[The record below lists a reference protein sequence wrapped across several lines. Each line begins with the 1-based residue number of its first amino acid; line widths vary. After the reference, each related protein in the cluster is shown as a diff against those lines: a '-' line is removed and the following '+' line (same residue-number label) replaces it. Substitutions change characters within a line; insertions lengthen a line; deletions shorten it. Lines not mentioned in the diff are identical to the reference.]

1 MKIIYY
7 RNFAYNLIKKGE
19 QHMNKKVIKIVCIT
33 ILFTLIFQ
41 VLIPMTMGIK
51 VLAENDDAIIEIYT
65 KEDFFNFIDDCD
77 VSSFFTLEKTYSYY
91 DSNNHCYSID
101 LVFDISVDDIENK
114 DDRFNILSEVLEVI
128 YNAKKYFAEKRC
140 RSRFMYSFREIP
152 RPSCFPGR
160 KRSAVFR
167 TRSS

>member
-65 KEDFFNFIDDCD
+65 KEDFFNFIDDINMNYG
-77 VSSFFTLEKTYSYY
+77 TYEGKEIRLMN
-91 DSNNHCYSID
+91 DID
-101 LVFDISVDDIENK
+101 LGTSVENPCKTIDIGWGRVFNGQNYTIYNLYLQKPLFRQNSGTIKNLNIENA
-114 DDRFNILSEVLEVI
+114 RNPI
-128 YNAKKYFAEKRC
+128 KRN
-140 RSRFMYSFREIP
+140 
-152 RPSCFPGR
+152 GR
-160 KRSAVFR
+160 KSI
-167 TRSS
+167 